1 MGPITS
7 AIRRLA
13 ALALF
18 GAGFIETQR
27 DDADLKHTVRS
38 ADSLASAT
46 ALLGRPVFMP
56 WTLIPETDPAFP
68 FRPLFA
74 ELRRNI
80 NLLRQCDDG
89 HEGFLDCREV
99 VRYVLDED
107 SEIVRASPFDDT
119 VPLDTRGSGA
129 QLYRLPCILVIG
141 MPGGIAEKT
150 LATIINYFA
159 SVGWDLPR
167 LFFVPIGSMQLA
179 EATIMQESLA
189 YDRVFS
195 CFESEPMENVVDY
208 CKSLASDITGRGAP
222 VWGRKGAFT
231 FFWQNSGRPEFIAAL
246 SSSIVDA
253 WFELSGDRRGFH
265 EMHAALPAPV
275 PHVIPMLYERPTATV
290 HQQDFET
297 RGSQTASRRGLFSSV
312 SCCDAEGVL
321 EIVDTD
327 ESHDYVLVPP
337 MKFWGRLRVRSRP
350 YPGAS
355 SCHLTVPFGIIH
367 RNFDV
372 RCASPI
378 RLSRARCRFACSWQP
393 LLRTMPGMPG
403 LLFNSGPK
411 ASPPAW
417 FLFAGHGFCSLRA

>member
-107 SEIVRASPFDDT
+107 SEIVRASPFDDS

-141 MPGGIAEKT
+141 MRSRRQVVRAGVHG
-150 LATIINYFA
+150 A
-159 SVGWDLPR
+159 SVR
-167 LFFVPIGSMQLA
+167 NIGRQ
-179 EATIMQESLA
+179 
-189 YDRVFS
+189 S
-195 CFESEPMENVVDY
+195 C
-208 CKSLASDITGRGAP
+208 GAC
-222 VWGRKGAFT
+222 ACD
-231 FFWQNSGRPEFIAAL
+231 L
-246 SSSIVDA
+246 SSA
-253 WFELSGDRRGFH
+253 WRSVACDRP
-265 EMHAALPAPV
+265 AAFLRCYLAQPPSMFV
-275 PHVIPMLYERPTATV
+275 
-290 HQQDFET
+290 
-297 RGSQTASRRGLFSSV
+297 
-312 SCCDAEGVL
+312 
-321 EIVDTD
+321 
-327 ESHDYVLVPP
+327 VLV
-337 MKFWGRLRVRSRP
+337 
-350 YPGAS
+350 
-355 SCHLTVPFGIIH
+355 
-367 RNFDV
+367 
-372 RCASPI
+372 
-378 RLSRARCRFACSWQP
+378 
-393 LLRTMPGMPG
+393 
-403 LLFNSGPK
+403 
-411 ASPPAW
+411 
-417 FLFAGHGFCSLRA
+417 HGVYV